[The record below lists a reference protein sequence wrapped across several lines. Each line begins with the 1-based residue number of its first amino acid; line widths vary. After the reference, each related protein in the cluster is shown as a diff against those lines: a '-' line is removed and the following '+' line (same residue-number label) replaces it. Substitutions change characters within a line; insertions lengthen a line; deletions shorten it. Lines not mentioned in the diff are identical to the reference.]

1 MDGKKKNNRAWFLV
15 LPVVFVVAFT
25 AIIPLM
31 AVANYSLQDI
41 QGASNRLFVGLDFF
55 KRVATDPNIQ
65 DAFTRNLTLSAQI
78 LLIQIPLGI
87 FLARLMP
94 RSGWKA
100 SAALVVVA
108 IPLIIPWNVVGTSWR
123 IFTRSDI
130 GLGGVLVN
138 QFFDYNLSED
148 TTDAW
153 ATILVMDTWH
163 WTPLVTLLVYAGLRS
178 IPQAYYQAAAIDG
191 ASRMAVF
198 RFVELPKLRRVLMI
212 AILLRFMDSF
222 MMYTE
227 PFVVTGGGPGSSTQT
242 LSILLTTIAIGQ
254 FDLGVAG
261 AFSLMYFLFIQI
273 FSFIFFTVLTL
284 DERPGATKVTSKE
297 KKAAKL
303 DKKPKQVRSK
313 LEKVQK

>member
-108 IPLIIPWNVVGTSWR
+108 IPLIIPWNVVGTTWR

-130 GLGGVLVN
+130 GLGGVIVN
-138 QFFDYNLSED
+138 QFFDYNLSD
-148 TTDAW
+148 
-153 ATILVMDTWH
+153 V
-163 WTPLVTLLVYAGLRS
+163 AGLC
-178 IPQAYYQAAAIDG
+178 
-191 ASRMAVF
+191 
-198 RFVELPKLRRVLMI
+198 RVALYS
-212 AILLRFMDSF
+212 AGLL
-222 MMYTE
+222 
-227 PFVVTGGGPGSSTQT
+227 PGSCHRWR
-242 LSILLTTIAIGQ
+242 IAHGGIP
-254 FDLGVAG
+254 L
-261 AFSLMYFLFIQI
+261 
-273 FSFIFFTVLTL
+273 
-284 DERPGATKVTSKE
+284 R
-297 KKAAKL
+297 
-303 DKKPKQVRSK
+303 
-313 LEKVQK
+313 

>member
-1 MDGKKKNNRAWFLV
+1 MDSKKKNNKAWFLV

-25 AIIPLM
+25 AIVPLM

-41 QGASNRLFVGLDFF
+41 QGFDNRLFVGLDFF
-55 KRVATDPNIQ
+55 KKVATDPNIQ
-65 DAFTRNLTLSAQI
+65 NAFQRNLLLSAQI

-87 FLARLMP
+87 FIARLMP

-108 IPLIIPWNVVGTSWR
+108 IPLIIPWNVIGTTWQ

-130 GLGGVLVN
+130 GLGGVLAN
-138 QFFDYNLSED
+138 QFFEYNPTASEF
-148 TTDAW
+148 DAW
-153 ATILVMDTWH
+153 VTILVMDTWH
-163 WTPLVTLLVYAGLRS
+163 WTPLVALLVYAGLRS
-178 IPQAYYQAAAIDG
+178 IPQAYYQAAAIDS
-191 ASRMAVF
+191 ASPMAIF

-227 PFVVTGGGPGSSTQT
+227 PFVVTGGGPGDSTTT

-254 FDLGVAG
+254 FDIGVAG

-284 DERPGATKVTSKE
+284 DERPGATKVTKREKKKKE
-297 KKAAKL
+297 KEL
-303 DKKPKQVRSK
+303 K
-313 LEKVQK
+313 LEGSEK